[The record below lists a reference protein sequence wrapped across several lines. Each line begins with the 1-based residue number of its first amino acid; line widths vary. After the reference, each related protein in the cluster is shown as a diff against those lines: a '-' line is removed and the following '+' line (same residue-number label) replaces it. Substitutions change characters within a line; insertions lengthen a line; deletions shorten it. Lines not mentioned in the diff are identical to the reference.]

1 MSSENDIFII
11 NKIYPNADDIFTIS
25 VEPISEIKSKCLFV
39 LDTNA
44 LLLPYT
50 ITPSSIDEIKKVYTK
65 IIEESRLFIPAQV
78 AREFAK
84 NRPEKIKDI
93 FSQFNRKKSKVNELK
108 IGKYPLLD
116 GIQEYENLINYQK
129 EIDEKLK
136 EYSNKVNAVIDKIK
150 AWTWNDPVSQIYHSL
165 FQKEIIINHNLSEA
179 DIRKELKN
187 RYLHKIPPG
196 YKDGGKEDDGIG
208 DLLIWFT
215 ILDLAEREKRD
226 IVFVSGDEKTDWFHR
241 SEGQS
246 LYPRFELISE
256 FRTKAPE
263 KSFSI
268 IKLSEFIELFGAD
281 QKVVEEVESE
291 ENTINENYFSLSSDY
306 ENKIDIIKKWINRNI
321 RGYHILQYNIR
332 FPEIILINESD
343 DNNRIAVEILNFKE
357 ITPFF
362 KKINLAVSRIIP
374 EAQELKFN
382 KLMFFVIVQPLLISS
397 DLIVRTKNL
406 LQDSSSSQMG
416 IEVVFGNIINGEFQI
431 LHKY

>member
-1 MSSENDIFII
+1 MSENDIFII
-11 NKIYPNADDIFTIS
+11 NKIYPNAKDIFTLS
-25 VEPISEIKSKCLFV
+25 VEPILKIKDNCLFV

-65 IIEESRLFIPAQV
+65 IIEENRLFIPAQV

-93 FSQFNRKKSKVNELK
+93 FLQFNRKKSKVNELK
-108 IGKYPLLD
+108 IGKYPLLT
-116 GIQEYENLINYQK
+116 GIQEYEDLVNYQK
-129 EIDEKLK
+129 EIDDRLK
-136 EYSNKVNAVIDKIK
+136 EYSEKVNAIIDKIK
-150 AWTWNDPVSQIYHSL
+150 AWTWNDPVSQIYHAL
-165 FQKEIIINHNLSEA
+165 FQKEIIIDHNLKEA
-179 DIRKELKN
+179 DIIKELKI

-196 YKDGGKEDDGIG
+196 YKDGKKEDDGIG

-215 ILDLAEREKRD
+215 ILDLAEKENKD

-291 ENTINENYFSLSSDY
+291 ENIININYFFSTHEISYVGYINDWIRKNIKGFNILTY
-306 ENKIDIIKKWINRNI
+306 ES
-321 RGYHILQYNIR
+321 G
-332 FPEIILINESD
+332 FPEIVLVD
-343 DNNRIAVEILNFKE
+343 DTNGVKTIAVEIMVWRE
-357 ITPFF
+357 ISPF
-362 KKINLAVSRIIP
+362 
-374 EAQELKFN
+374 
-382 KLMFFVIVQPLLISS
+382 LMSL
-397 DLIVRTKNL
+397 
-406 LQDSSSSQMG
+406 SSSLEKFTPMALENGYSKLIIFVVIKPVLVVPTIIDEIKSFKQNFELNELE
-416 IEVVFGNIINGEFQI
+416 IEIVLGRIVENNFTVTLII
-431 LHKY
+431 